1 MSVRSLYRETF
12 VKKNKSLNI
21 SVLKQR
27 IWITKGYVNEDK
39 WVFIFVTED
48 GQSGVAATA

>member
-1 MSVRSLYRETF
+1 MSIRSLYPDTF

-27 IWITKGYVNEDK
+27 IWITKGYVKEDK
-39 WVFIFVTED
+39 GVFIFVSED
-48 GQSGVAATA
+48 SPTGGTATA

>member
-1 MSVRSLYRETF
+1 MSIRSLYHDTF

-27 IWITKGYVNEDK
+27 IWITKGYVKEDK
-39 WVFIFVTED
+39 RVLIFVPED
-48 GQSGVAATA
+48 GPAGGTATA